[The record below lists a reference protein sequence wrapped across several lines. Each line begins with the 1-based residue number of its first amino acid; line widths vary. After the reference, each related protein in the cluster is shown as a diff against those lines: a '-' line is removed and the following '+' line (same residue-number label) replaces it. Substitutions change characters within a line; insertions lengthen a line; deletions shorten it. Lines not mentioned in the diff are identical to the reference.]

1 MNETKRDDCGTLNCA
16 NLREKNKCER
26 IFYTHTLNEING
38 FLRMR
43 NSTESTKKKLYM
55 NSLANNEKQSH
66 CIYHKH
72 QTKLVTFTHTHTHTY
87 THEETTTLTLV
98 ANVCLAKK
106 KQNKKNQTA
115 WITPT
120 NEANKKILSNRITS
134 AVSKENLKGSKK
146 SNNV

>member
-55 NSLANNEKQSH
+55 NSLANNKKQSH

-72 QTKLVTFTHTHTHTY
+72 QTKLVTFTHTHTY

-98 ANVCLAKK
+98 ANVCVAKK

-115 WITPT
+115 
-120 NEANKKILSNRITS
+120 
-134 AVSKENLKGSKK
+134 
-146 SNNV
+146 